1 MKLEKNIKKLSEKT
15 IYELIS
21 FEQICSVN
29 ENIDVLAEKFK
40 SNPKEAC
47 ATLSEAT
54 DLMERYIAQY
64 CQALKFLDNAG
75 LLNNNS
81 INISEQYEM
90 EKMLSQ
96 NYKSDE
102 KG

>member
-1 MKLEKNIKKLSEKT
+1 M
-15 IYELIS
+15 IS

-29 ENIDVLAEKFK
+29 ENIEVLAEKFK
-40 SNPKEAC
+40 SNPKEVC
-47 ATLSEAT
+47 AALSEAT

-64 CQALKFLDNAG
+64 CQALKFLDNSG

-81 INISEQYEM
+81 INISEQHEI
-90 EKMLSQ
+90 EKIISQ
-96 NYKSDE
+96 NYNSDE